1 MTQRQC
7 CHDAV
12 ELSPPRSMDSIGPK
26 GLQNDNDTN
35 SSMRQ
40 KSQVSYTALRTQHE
54 ALAFQGS

>member
-1 MTQRQC
+1 
-7 CHDAV
+7 
-12 ELSPPRSMDSIGPK
+12 MDSIGPK

-40 KSQVSYTALRTQHE
+40 KSQVSYTALRIQHD